1 MNQETCA
8 GTAWAGEEAV
18 LPRQGGETGNRRK
31 NPGTDAGAGRKPVEE
46 ETRETKRL
54 KENFHFFGPGAFL
67 YAVFYAFCMYKNG
80 SGITFPFFAAGSL
93 LFLCL
98 SLSKLE
104 ITLKKGSAFYMAAII
119 ALGVST
125 FCTDDARI
133 IFFNKLGVFLLTMS
147 LLLKQFY
154 DTSKWKLGK
163 YLGSICRLT
172 FACMEEIPRPIRDG
186 SWYQKEKGGRVDK
199 RVWQALLGLGARPG
213 RKVSGRA
220 RRLQTAWKKGRLTA
234 ILLTWA
240 ASVRTPPRRWC
251 LT

>member
-1 MNQETCA
+1 M
-8 GTAWAGEEAV
+8 
-18 LPRQGGETGNRRK
+18 
-31 NPGTDAGAGRKPVEE
+31 
-46 ETRETKRL
+46 
-54 KENFHFFGPGAFL
+54 